1 MHSNSSA
8 NFIQC
13 NNVCILKILDS
24 ELQPFNSKPMIKN
37 KLKELLSKLK
47 KFKVQTTFFLA
58 FEKRN
63 HRKIFHSSVKL
74 IATDLDIDEA
84 CKSTNQSIITKAI
97 KNMLLKIGMF

>member
-1 MHSNSSA
+1 MQSNSSD
-8 NFIQC
+8 NFIC
-13 NNVCILKILDS
+13 SYNVCILNILDS

-74 IATDLDIDEA
+74 IATDSGIDEA
-84 CKSTNQSIITKAI
+84 CNSMHQRIITKII
-97 KNMLLKIGMF
+97 KNMLLKI

>member
-1 MHSNSSA
+1 MQSNSSD
-8 NFIQC
+8 NFIC
-13 NNVCILKILDS
+13 RYNVCILNILDS

-37 KLKELLSKLK
+37 KLKEFLSKLK
-47 KFKVQTTFFLA
+47 KFKVQTILFLA

-84 CKSTNQSIITKAI
+84 CNSMHQRIITKII
-97 KNMLLKIGMF
+97 KNMLLKI

>member
-1 MHSNSSA
+1 MQSNSSD
-8 NFIQC
+8 NFIC
-13 NNVCILKILDS
+13 RYNVCILKILDS

-47 KFKVQTTFFLA
+47 KFKVQTIFFLA

-74 IATDLDIDEA
+74 IATDSGIDEA
-84 CKSTNQSIITKAI
+84 CKSMHQRIITKII
-97 KNMLLKIGMF
+97 KNMLLKI

>member
-13 NNVCILKILDS
+13 NNVFILNILDS

-37 KLKELLSKLK
+37 KLKEFLSKLK
-47 KFKVQTTFFLA
+47 KFKVQTILFLA

-63 HRKIFHSSVKL
+63 HR

-97 KNMLLKIGMF
+97 KNLLLKIGMF

>member
-1 MHSNSSA
+1 MQSNSSD
-8 NFIQC
+8 NFIC
-13 NNVCILKILDS
+13 RYNVCILNILDS

-47 KFKVQTTFFLA
+47 KFKVQTIFFLA

-74 IATDLDIDEA
+74 IATDSGIDEA
-84 CKSTNQSIITKAI
+84 CNSMHQRIITKII
-97 KNMLLKIGMF
+97 KNMLLKI

>member
-1 MHSNSSA
+1 MQSNSSD
-8 NFIQC
+8 NFIC
-13 NNVCILKILDS
+13 RYNVCILNILDS

-47 KFKVQTTFFLA
+47 KFKVQTIFFLA

-74 IATDLDIDEA
+74 IATDSGIDEA
-84 CKSTNQSIITKAI
+84 CKSMHQSIITKII
-97 KNMLLKIGMF
+97 KNMLLKI